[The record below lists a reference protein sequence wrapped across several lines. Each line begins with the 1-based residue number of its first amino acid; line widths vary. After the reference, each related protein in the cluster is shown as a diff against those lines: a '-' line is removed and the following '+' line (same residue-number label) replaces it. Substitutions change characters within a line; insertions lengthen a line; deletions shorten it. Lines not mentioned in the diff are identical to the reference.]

1 MADEISRFSVPAQP
15 PLRRLLPIEPDGGV
29 VNNRSLT
36 VVVINVPAAASA
48 ARAPALRPIR
58 PVTRW
63 MPAVPQ
69 VRFRR
74 VGRWAALFP
83 ALLLIAGGAANWW
96 ALPRRGADEPV
107 DAIRFML
114 PAPKVE
120 VPLQPASDWAGAPGH
135 PAVVQSGPASLV
147 PSRKQALRPAA
158 AVSGAAS
165 GALAEIGDLPEVAA
179 ATRLALRSGVA
190 QRWQAKGL
198 SGVAVAGPVQLDD
211 SNVCRTIAVLADGG
225 AGGQTVQSVRCM
237 TRAGT
242 WVSRAPVAA
251 ADAPALAAPTRS
263 DGGSA
268 DPASDGAVR

>member
-29 VNNRSLT
+29 VDNRSLT
-36 VVVINVPAAASA
+36 VVVINVPAASA
-48 ARAPALRPIR
+48 ARTPALRPIR

-63 MPAVPQ
+63 MPAAAQ
-69 VRFRR
+69 VGSRR

-83 ALLLIAGGAANWW
+83 VLLLIAGGAANWW

-120 VPLQPASDWAGAPGH
+120 VPLQPTFDRAGAPGN
-135 PAVVQSGPASLV
+135 PAVVESGATSLV
-147 PSRKQALRPAA
+147 SSRKQAPRPAA
-158 AVSGAAS
+158 PVSGAAS

-251 ADAPALAAPTRS
+251 ADTPALAAPSRS
-263 DGGSA
+263 DGGPD
-268 DPASDGAVR
+268 DPAGDGAVR